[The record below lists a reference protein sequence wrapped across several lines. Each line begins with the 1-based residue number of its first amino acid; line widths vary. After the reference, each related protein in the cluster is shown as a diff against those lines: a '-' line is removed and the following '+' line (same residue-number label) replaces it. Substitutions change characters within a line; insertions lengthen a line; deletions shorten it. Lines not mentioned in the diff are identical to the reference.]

1 MVKGCPQGGRTRAPW
16 VSSGDVAVFLMG
28 GGRVGFHLT
37 ANEWQTPARKKVLM
51 VHLHRYRSRP
61 YPPNQEA
68 VSEARSTLL
77 ARARKGDSQAQVNLM
92 VLYGVRAYAEA
103 ERTHTTVME
112 FLTQSARTTRRKK

>member
-1 MVKGCPQGGRTRAPW
+1 
-16 VSSGDVAVFLMG
+16 
-28 GGRVGFHLT
+28 
-37 ANEWQTPARKKVLM
+37 M

-68 VSEARSTLL
+68 VSETRSTLL

-92 VLYGVRAYAEA
+92 DLYGVRVYAEA

-112 FLTQSARTTRRKK
+112 FLTQSTRIRLRQPSPLAASVQRL

>member
-1 MVKGCPQGGRTRAPW
+1 
-16 VSSGDVAVFLMG
+16 
-28 GGRVGFHLT
+28 
-37 ANEWQTPARKKVLM
+37 M

-92 VLYGVRAYAEA
+92 DLHGVRVYADT
-103 ERTHTTVME
+103 ERIHITVME
-112 FLTQSARTTRRKK
+112 FLTQSACTRRKK